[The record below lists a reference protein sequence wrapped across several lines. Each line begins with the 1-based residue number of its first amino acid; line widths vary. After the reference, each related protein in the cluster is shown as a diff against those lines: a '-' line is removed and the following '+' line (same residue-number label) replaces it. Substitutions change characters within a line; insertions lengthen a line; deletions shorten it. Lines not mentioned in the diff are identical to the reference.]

1 MNSIPLQT
9 APLNVL
15 NVFALRAFH
24 PSLETGTLFG
34 PSLERPAD
42 PDLPSGRLITDG
54 KAAADLKLFSVL
66 ALVEAGEYA
75 RLCSRQGV
83 EGPLRIPSPDQK
95 GTPWFLED
103 YGRGDDPG
111 SHGRTVFRTTGPTR
125 LVEADLRTRL
135 FYLYSFTIESPA
147 ARFTQSIRV
156 NDDDDSVET
165 DHFSAEVRGVKFENG
180 LKMALGLSTAIYR
193 SRQYDARNE
202 LGPLRFRQ
210 GEFGDWI
217 EVSSKKRCFVTPV
230 FDPESH
236 AEIFLASSLSVFEDP
251 SAPSRRPV
259 VSLRLKPASL
269 STWDLEISLHRSPK
283 SARRL
288 MPLAEKLQKVLWNP
302 IFYRIFGC

>member
-1 MNSIPLQT
+1 MNLIPLQ
-9 APLNVL
+9 APALKVL

-24 PSLETGTLFG
+24 PSPETGTLFG
-34 PSLERPAD
+34 PTLEGTAD

-54 KAAADLKLFSVL
+54 EAAADLKLFSVL
-66 ALVEAGEYA
+66 ALVEAGEFA

-83 EGPLRIPSPDQK
+83 EGPLRIPTSDQK

-103 YGRGDDPG
+103 YGSGDDPG
-111 SHGRTVFRTTGPTR
+111 SHGRTVFGTTGPVR
-125 LVEADLRTRL
+125 RVEADLRTRP

-156 NDDDDSVET
+156 NDEDDSVET
-165 DHFSAEVRGVKFENG
+165 DHFSAEVRGVQFENG

-193 SRQYDARNE
+193 SRQYDARNQ
-202 LGPLRFRQ
+202 LGPLQFRQ
-210 GEFGDWI
+210 GEFGTWL
-217 EVSSKKRCFVTPV
+217 EVAAKKRAFVTPV

-236 AEIFLASSLSVFEDP
+236 AEISLASSLSVFEDP
-251 SAPSRRPV
+251 SAPSRQPV

-283 SARRL
+283 SPRRL
-288 MPLAEKLQKVLWNP
+288 MPLAEKLQKALWNP
-302 IFYRIFGC
+302 IFDRIFSR